1 MTDIRQ
7 LRYFTVLAE
16 TLHFGRAAD
25 QLHITQP
32 PLSRQIA
39 ALEAE
44 LGIALLTR
52 TSRSVSLTL
61 AGEQF
66 YRHAKA
72 LLADLDTAVR
82 TAQATARGERGE
94 LRLSFTM
101 SAAWSLL
108 PALVKAY
115 SDARSQVE
123 LRLDETLPRD
133 LAQALDSGAAD
144 FGIAF
149 PGQPS
154 DQLRYLPLRREPLC
168 AVLPSAHP
176 LAALERLDV
185 AQLAAADFVSF
196 PRSTAPALHDALI
209 DCCRQGGFSPRI
221 RLETHLQ
228 QTIVNLV
235 AEGLGVSLVPDSMR
249 RMRLDGAVFRPLLS
263 SPQIEQGL
271 YWSADN
277 ANPCLDGFLD
287 CAKDL
292 AARFRLAAQRAPSPG
307 NDDTAPPPDRSG

>member
-1 MTDIRQ
+1 MLFVTLANTQTESMNDFRQ

-16 TLHFGRAAD
+16 TLHFGRAAE

-44 LGIALLTR
+44 LGVELLTR
-52 TSRSVSLTL
+52 TSRAVSLTL

-94 LRLSFTM
+94 LRLHFTM

-108 PALVKAY
+108 PRLVRAY
-115 SDARSQVE
+115 SDERPQVG
-123 LRLDETLPRD
+123 LRLNETLPRD
-133 LAQALDSGAAD
+133 LAQLLGSGAAD

-149 PGQPS
+149 PRPLSG
-154 DQLRYLPLRREPLC
+154 QLRYLPLHHEPLC
-168 AVLPSAHP
+168 AVLPSRHP
-176 LAALERLDV
+176 LATQARLDI
-185 AQLAAADFVSF
+185 AQLAEESFVSF
-196 PRSTAPALHDALI
+196 PRDTAPALHEAFM
-209 DCCRQGGFSPRI
+209 DCCRQAGFSPRV

-235 AEGLGVSLVPDSMR
+235 SEGLGVSLVPDSMR
-249 RMRLDGAVFRPLLS
+249 RMQLDGAVFRPLLS

-271 YWSADN
+271 YWHEGN
-277 ANPCLDGFLD
+277 ANPCLGGFID
-287 CAKDL
+287 CA
-292 AARFRLAAQRAPSPG
+292 RRLAVNPL
-307 NDDTAPPPDRSG
+307 